1 MLSGMS
7 AAGSLPYASSLCGA
21 CYEVCP
27 VKINIPEVLVHLR
40 HEEVAR
46 ARAPCAS
53 AWSPSTSPCARMARV
68 FANRRLYEAAQR
80 AGRLTQWPLVR
91 DGKIRRL
98 PGPLAGWTSARDLP
112 AVPSQSFRDWWRE
125 RAP

>member
-1 MLSGMS
+1 
-7 AAGSLPYASSLCGA
+7 
-21 CYEVCP
+21 VCP

-40 HEEVAR
+40 HVEVAQ
-46 ARAPCAS
+46 ASRAPSVRERLGPEHVAMR
-53 AWSPSTSPCARMARV
+53 AMARV

-98 PGPLAGWTSARDLP
+98 PGPLSGWTSARDLP
-112 AVPSQSFRDWWRE
+112 AVPPQSFRDWWRE
-125 RAP
+125 RSS